1 MIGGK
6 LRLHLLSHM
15 DDEISVSRSSEIHN
29 TQASSN
35 AFSAFPLVTSENGH
49 GDLLVMK
56 DISAIPSN
64 IQPFGSSATDP
75 WNRRP
80 GKVVMISSH
89 PGWPGR
95 RELRGGDDDGEMI
108 AADTVH
114 LTRVFYE
121 VLERVKQGPVLNM
134 DDESVT
140 IGHMIDLIW
149 SRFTPENGT
158 IRLSRILRHAR
169 SERAVICMFLA
180 LLELLRLEAIV
191 LRQDRHCADLLL
203 RKNSALTG

>member
-1 MIGGK
+1 
-6 LRLHLLSHM
+6 
-15 DDEISVSRSSEIHN
+15 
-29 TQASSN
+29 
-35 AFSAFPLVTSENGH
+35 
-49 GDLLVMK
+49 MK

-64 IQPFGSSATDP
+64 IQPFGSSATDL

-89 PGWPGR
+89 PEWPGR
-95 RELRGGDDDGEMI
+95 RELSGGGGDGEI

-121 VLERVKQGPVLNM
+121 VLERVKQGPVLNL
-134 DDESVT
+134 DDETVT

-149 SRFTPENGT
+149 SRFTPEDGT

-180 LLELLRLEAIV
+180 LLELLRLQAIV
-191 LRQDRHCADLLL
+191 LRQDRHCADILL

>member
-1 MIGGK
+1 M
-6 LRLHLLSHM
+6 
-15 DDEISVSRSSEIHN
+15 
-29 TQASSN
+29 Q
-35 AFSAFPLVTSENGH
+35 
-49 GDLLVMK
+49 
-56 DISAIPSN
+56 DISPIPSN
-64 IQPFGSSATDP
+64 IQLFGSSATDP
-75 WNRRP
+75 LNRRP

-89 PGWPGR
+89 PEWPGR
-95 RELRGGDDDGEMI
+95 RELRGGDDGEI

-149 SRFTPENGT
+149 SRFTPEDGT
-158 IRLSRILRHAR
+158 IPLSRILRHAR

-191 LRQDRHCADLLL
+191 LRQDRHCADILL